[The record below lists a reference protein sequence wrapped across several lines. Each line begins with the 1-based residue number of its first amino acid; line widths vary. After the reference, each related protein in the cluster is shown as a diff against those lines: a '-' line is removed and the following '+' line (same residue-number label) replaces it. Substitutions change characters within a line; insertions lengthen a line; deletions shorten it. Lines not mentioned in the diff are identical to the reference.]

1 MNYLA
6 GVLFDPQL
14 CCIRLFFAYPCF
26 VLLIFELYYFW
37 LYFIRFSP
45 QIHVLNQAQDLVSPM
60 TSVIFICYP
69 LAALLVLAFLL
80 NYLADIV

>member
-26 VLLIFELYYFW
+26 VLLIFELCYFW

-45 QIHVLNQAQDLVSPM
+45 QIHVLNQLKA
-60 TSVIFICYP
+60 SVIFICYP